1 MSTEITIKSKSTNK
15 SSSAI
20 KTKELLLKL
29 LKPSK
34 SKSEK
39 ENAYR
44 FNELRILFNKLQS
57 TNELKLVETIEKD
70 NDDDDDTTALGST
83 EIQKKWNTW
92 LKKKYIEFMRQ
103 LFQDINNGKK
113 YALRT
118 FFGVLATIN
127 TATSSTSLYEK
138 YMLSLVKAICMHN
151 EEEKEIIDDSFL
163 KMLQLEFLGI
173 YRDVQYYTL
182 LSVRKLS
189 DSLIHNKDK
198 EYTERVANTCIRLLM
213 LIDVVKTKDE
223 LEDGRFLV
231 ASTTLG
237 NIPVQQSEEGE
248 NGADSQFEDDYDS
261 ESSSSSDDEE
271 ESDEKKD
278 TKTKDSSKKRV
289 FVPPQ
294 TCIKRHRS
302 ALANAYLSTL
312 RLPLSNQTHKVIL
325 AALPTS
331 IIPNMAHPIR
341 LSDYLTQSYSIG
353 GLSSILSLEGL
364 FILMTK
370 YNLEYPQFY
379 NSLYTLM
386 NTSIFYSAHRTKFL
400 QLLSFVL
407 LKSQMLPAYL
417 IAAFC
422 KRLARIA
429 LTSPP
434 SGIFF
439 ILALISNLLRK
450 HNACLCLINRSTN
463 NSSSDQIS
471 DPFDAETND
480 ASQTKALQSS
490 LWELAALEK
499 HYHPDVVTLAKSI
512 GLEDDKN
519 FPFYD
524 MDMFLNISYDS
535 LKEKEGLNEKK
546 VNKRKSSAPLTFSRP
561 SKLIPKGD
569 VWDKIFDIS
578 C

>member
-1 MSTEITIKSKSTNK
+1 MKKITNETKSKSK
-15 SSSAI
+15 SNSTISSNSAI

-34 SKSEK
+34 SEK

-44 FNELRILFNKLQS
+44 FNELRVLFNKLQS
-57 TNELKLVETIEKD
+57 TNELKLLVETTE
-70 NDDDDDTTALGST
+70 NENTET
-83 EIQKKWNTW
+83 EIQNKWNTW
-92 LKKKYIEFMRQ
+92 LKKKHVEFMKQ
-103 LFQDINNGKK
+103 LYQDINHGKK

-118 FFGVLATIN
+118 FFGVLASTIK
-127 TATSSTSLYEK
+127 STSMYEK
-138 YMLSLVKAICMHN
+138 YMLSLIKAICIHN
-151 EEEKEIIDDSFL
+151 NNEDENEKEIVDDSFL
-163 KMLQLEFLGI
+163 KMLQVEFLSV

-182 LSVRKLS
+182 LSIRKLS

-198 EYTERVANTCIRLLM
+198 AYVEGIANTSIRLLM

-223 LEDGRFLV
+223 LQDGRFLV
-231 ASTTLG
+231 NTTTLVDIMPIVQTKSKG
-237 NIPVQQSEEGE
+237 NE
-248 NGADSQFEDDYDS
+248 NDLENDDDDDS
-261 ESSSSSDDEE
+261 ESSSSEE
-271 ESDEKKD
+271 EEEEPSNKNEKRKVSNEKK
-278 TKTKDSSKKRV
+278 KLV
-289 FVPPQ
+289 VVPPQ

-302 ALANAYLSTL
+302 ALANAFLSTL
-312 RLPLSNQTHKVIL
+312 RLPLSNQTHKIIL
-325 AALPTS
+325 TALPTS
-331 IIPNMAHPIR
+331 IIPNMAQPIR

-379 NSLYTLM
+379 NSLYALM
-386 NTSIFYSAHRTKFL
+386 NTSIFYSTYRVKFL

-450 HNACLCLINRSTN
+450 HNACLCLINK
-463 NSSSDQIS
+463 SSSSDDQIS
-471 DPFDAETND
+471 DAFDAETND
-480 ASQTKALQSS
+480 TSQTNALQSS
-490 LWELAALEK
+490 LWELVALEK

-512 GLEDDKN
+512 GLENNDK

-535 LKEKEGLNEKK
+535 LKEKEVNEKK
-546 VNKRKSSAPLTFSRP
+546 LKKRKGGNVPLTFSRP
-561 SKLIPKGD
+561 NKLINKGD
-569 VWDKIFDIS
+569 VWDEIFDIS
-578 C
+578 Y